1 MQTTANLWDVLCRD
15 LESQR
20 SQLSAEQHHL
30 AASKFRE
37 TAEQVFR
44 PASPRLCDAIEI
56 AGDVCQASG
65 ALDGALSNFQDSLKR
80 NLANGYLGAA
90 ARVAAKIALLQD
102 YRDQQDDARTHFRQ
116 ALELYAASHDAS
128 QRCML
133 LSHLASL
140 ERRAGDVQAA
150 VGHYQEALD
159 CAVQMHS
166 EVHPETALLC
176 NNLGVAWTEAGDWV
190 QAENSHMR
198 ALGIREKLF
207 GAMHPDVA
215 ESLGNLAVVYH
226 ASGRWD
232 KAEAFYQAALKTHA
246 AFRKPGSPEIET
258 VQANYDRL
266 QKDRRG

>member
-15 LESQR
+15 LETQR
-20 SQLSAEQHHL
+20 TQLAAEQHHL

-65 ALDGALSNFQDSLKR
+65 ALDGALTNFQDALKR
-80 NLANGYLGAA
+80 NLAHGYIGAA
-90 ARVAAKIALLQD
+90 ARVAAKLALLQD
-102 YRDQQDDARTHFRQ
+102 YRDDYAAARTYFVQ
-116 ALELYAASHDAS
+116 ALELYSASHDAS

-133 LSHLASL
+133 LNHLASL
-140 ERRAGDVQAA
+140 EKRSGDVPSAIR
-150 VGHYQEALD
+150 HFQEALD
-159 CAVQMHS
+159 SAVQMHG

-246 AFRKPGSPEIET
+246 AFRKPGCPEMET
-258 VQANYDRL
+258 VQANYEKL